1 MSSSPVVDETLP
13 LTARK
18 QSGTSSAPFR
28 CCKSSGNGREEPL
41 QISSY
46 RIRRS
51 TCVVLQGEKLVQTT
65 SLPQMT
71 LDVARR
77 IWGGSD
83 AELLGLSLRLDETRA
98 TLIAPY
104 LTVPVQL
111 NVFEYVVEYADPSQ
125 DVQTDRRR
133 RRK

>member
-1 MSSSPVVDETLP
+1 M
-13 LTARK
+13 
-18 QSGTSSAPFR
+18 
-28 CCKSSGNGREEPL
+28 